1 MDRPDSSLSWSL
13 LGCGIHARS
22 RGSCIHPLS
31 PSIEGVEEG
40 PYSACFPGEEPGL
53 REERSLGKAAQPGSN
68 PVEPTPCHGVG
79 VGSLQVRA
87 GARAFLLMWTREGR
101 GKPVGG
107 LSAWSG
113 GSGGRKPAFGLNP
126 GSPYPCE
133 FPSPFCWLHSVSQG
147 GAGELRA
154 GRRLRLVLAP
164 APPALVTRGKSESLI
179 CSLVNGGW
187 SRSCLENSA
196 LGPEHV
202 PPPLS
207 LCPS

>member
-1 MDRPDSSLSWSL
+1 MRNLGSERRGL
-13 LGCGIHARS
+13 LGRLH
-22 RGSCIHPLS
+22 
-31 PSIEGVEEG
+31 
-40 PYSACFPGEEPGL
+40 
-53 REERSLGKAAQPGSN
+53 N
-68 PVEPTPCHGVG
+68 PVQTRWSPHPAMGWGG

-113 GSGGRKPAFGLNP
+113 GSRGRKPAFGLNP

-164 APPALVTRGKSESLI
+164 APPSLDDQGQVRELDLLTCQWRMVTVVPGEF
-179 CSLVNGGW
+179 
-187 SRSCLENSA
+187 SA
-196 LGPEHV
+196 WPRARASS
-202 PPPLS
+202 PLS
-207 LCPS
+207 VPKLVFVIY